1 MIKGQ
6 KIKEMH
12 WNTIFIIKCFE
23 LYQTKFFITI
33 LFRLQEEIKH
43 NYSYQLIQSCT
54 ISLIIQYR
62 KLFVQIRNIC
72 HGSFQHVRMCLIR
85 TRNKHHFQNTNDIQ
99 STQ

>member
-43 NYSYQLIQSCT
+43 IHINLY
-54 ISLIIQYR
+54 
-62 KLFVQIRNIC
+62 KV
-72 HGSFQHVRMCLIR
+72 VR
-85 TRNKHHFQNTNDIQ
+85 FP
-99 STQ
+99 